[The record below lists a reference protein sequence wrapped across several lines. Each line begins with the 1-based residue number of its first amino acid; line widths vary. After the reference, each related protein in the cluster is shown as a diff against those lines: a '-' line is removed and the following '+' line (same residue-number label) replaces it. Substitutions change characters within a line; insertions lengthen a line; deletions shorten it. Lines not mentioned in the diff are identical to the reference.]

1 MVHVEGF
8 HAKSKYHQD
17 FDYKVAIELRYFN
30 SFAENTLYDKVME
43 LINFEYELNESD

>member
-17 FDYKVAIELRYFN
+17 FDYKVAIELRYFY